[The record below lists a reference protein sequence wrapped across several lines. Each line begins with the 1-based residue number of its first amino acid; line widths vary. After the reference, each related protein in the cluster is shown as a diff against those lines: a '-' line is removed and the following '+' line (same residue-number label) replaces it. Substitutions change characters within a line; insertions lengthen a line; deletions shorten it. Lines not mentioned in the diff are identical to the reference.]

1 MRRIVFQRH
10 FTMMCMDNSLTERK
24 SKSKTS
30 AAVANWIAPSKEH
43 FKNTFL
49 QFIRNTGT
57 VIADTYFSHIFSR
70 DCRDP
75 DVRANWSIFD
85 CVIHQI
91 DEHLHDESCVHPCQ
105 QQYVSAIYCDVM
117 FCRSSVNMPECFRYD
132 VIHDLI
138 RKVQLYAAVYNFRNG
153 KQVLNQPRQ
162 PLCIVIN
169 VRKICFRV
177 CSSNTS

>member
-10 FTMMCMDNSLTERK
+10 FTMMCMNNSLTERK

-43 FKNTFL
+43 FKNMFL

-117 FCRSSVNMPECFRYD
+117 FCCSSVSFWNTCSETEMVVGPMMWLETLTYLHTSCMEADMMDSGMFSTADTRP
-132 VIHDLI
+132 VSS
-138 RKVQLYAAVYNFRNG
+138 AV
-153 KQVLNQPRQ
+153 
-162 PLCIVIN
+162 
-169 VRKICFRV
+169 
-177 CSSNTS
+177 